1 MKRQPSNG
9 LFMTTLATILFGLVP
24 TEGLAE
30 PISVRPKFS
39 SPITTEGTSN
49 SDRNSGD
56 CGYVSQ
62 TPDEVIEVTERINYM
77 QIRVKGE
84 NNNPNLLIQGPEQRY
99 CILGDQGEAT
109 SMSGVWM
116 PGKYKIY
123 IGHQQQQSSQYTL
136 DLSTK
141 Q

>member
-9 LFMTTLATILFGLVP
+9 LFITTLATILFGFVP
-24 TEGLAE
+24 TEVLAE
-30 PISVRPKFS
+30 PISVRPNFS

-49 SDRNSGD
+49 SDRDSGD

-62 TPDEVIEVTERINYM
+62 APDEVIKVTERINYM

-84 NNNPNLLIQGPEQRY
+84 KENPNLLIQGPEQRF
-99 CILGDQGEAT
+99 CILGDQGKAT

-116 PGKYKIY
+116 PGQYKIY
-123 IGHQQQQSSQYTL
+123 IGQKQGESSQYTL
-136 DLSTK
+136 DLST
-141 Q
+141 QH